1 MNATTGHDTRYT
13 LTQESSSCLSS
24 NVDDIMGANQS
35 VLLGGTVDRNS
46 LQHNDHGD
54 RSNHDSLL
62 SPSISVQVSGNHF
75 VDGTYNA

>member
-54 RSNHDSLL
+54 NDSLL
-62 SPSISVQVSGNHF
+62 SPRISVQVSGNHF
-75 VDGTYNA
+75 VDGTCNA

>member
-35 VLLGGTVDRNS
+35 VLGGTVDRNS